1 MDNNQ
6 YYGSHLQASGAP
18 ACWAEAKG
26 AEVAKANAMGY
37 PYLGPSGADEATQN
51 YYRQYYSRYYFDPA
65 SSNYYPN
72 QAGYN
77 YSYDPKA
84 QASASSASPT
94 GYPPGQDYS
103 AWYQQAG
110 YAYYNGAAYST
121 SYAYS
126 NPYAYAAQPEPI
138 KVELQPGVLTQASST
153 NTDAN
158 AVAPK
163 TQVSLPLPYQ
173 PPSPPPH
180 PSQPAR
186 FPSTGALFT
195 SFPYHVCR
203 RNAGSKPAKKSN
215 RDLPYKSGPCEPT
228 VTGGP
233 DKTLPKAII
242 NANAKV
248 TPATTENERLAAAL
262 FEETQ
267 SAVFRGEL
275 TYNPQVSRAR
285 RFSQGLR
292 KFFTRIYTKYPSTK
306 DNPEIHK
313 QLVGIVVDAA
323 VRDEL
328 WTTNWESYPIPSFV
342 KELGASQPVKKCP
355 LTRASLTRSK
365 KRTRKDTAP
374 RSSDSESD
382 MSATAKNMQEE
393 HVKRKEAEESERLSE
408 RIRRFKILNREP
420 SPVPRK
426 VVTPTEQNRADV
438 IDWDDATIIGSCL
451 THEKSYFRLTSE
463 VNPALV
469 RPLHILQE
477 WAEKLMVK
485 WRETKDYGYILR
497 SVQRIKNPFS
507 VRVYETCARLAL
519 ESSDLGE
526 FNKCQTKLIE
536 FYSYGIQGNE
546 PEFIAYRILYYLH
559 TRNQSDINK
568 TLTMLTWEQKQHAAI
583 SHALQVRSAI
593 SSMNY
598 VQFFKLYRVTPNLGK
613 CLINHFLERERIR
626 ALIVICTSFRQTIPV
641 AYVASKLGF
650 DTLHDC
656 LAFLKDSDI
665 LPNADSLVPNPA
677 GTPITFSTR
686 PVLPRAQAANA
697 KFSKVDLKGQL
708 N

>member
-1 MDNNQ
+1 M
-6 YYGSHLQASGAP
+6 GLGRP

-26 AEVAKANAMGY
+26 AEVAKANAMGLK
-37 PYLGPSGADEATQN
+37 PP
-51 YYRQYYSRYYFDPA
+51 
-65 SSNYYPN
+65 
-72 QAGYN
+72 
-77 YSYDPKA
+77 
-84 QASASSASPT
+84 SSASPT

-163 TQVSLPLPYQ
+163 TQVSLPPSPYQ
-173 PPSPPPH
+173 PPPPPPTRPNPPASPQRA
-180 PSQPAR
+180 PSSR
-186 FPSTGALFT
+186 PSHTMYGTKKSNGTPSFT
-195 SFPYHVCR
+195 R
-203 RNAGSKPAKKSN
+203 IKPAKSN
-215 RDLPYKSGPCEPT
+215 PALGEPT

-233 DKTLPKAII
+233 DKTLPKTTI

-262 FEETQ
+262 FEDSNAARETQ

-328 WTTNWESYPIPSFV
+328 WTTNWESYPIPQ
-342 KELGASQPVKKCP
+342 ELGASQPVKKCP

-408 RIRRFKILNREP
+408 RIRRFKILNREA

-426 VVTPTEQNRADV
+426 VVTPTQNRADV

-451 THEKSYFRLTSE
+451 THEKSYFRLTS
-463 VNPALV
+463 VSCVTCAHCTSSKSGPK
-469 RPLHILQE
+469 
-477 WAEKLMVK
+477 KLMVK
-485 WRETKDYGYILR
+485 WRETKDYGYILDQFQAIR
-497 SVQRIKNPFS
+497 QDLTVQRIKNPFS

-519 ESSDLGE
+519 ESVRVKGNTDKFTPSRIWGE